1 MINLSQQ
8 MRLGLKLTPQ
18 QVQYLKLLQLPTMA
32 LEQRIKTE
40 LELNPLLETNEE
52 LEQTLEQEEPDEAA
66 ADSTDDKSEEKP
78 EEKADEKPDATEDS
92 YTLDDYLNDDLAG
105 YKSPEAY
112 RAQDEDEE
120 YERPI
125 ASSVPMSERMLNQ
138 FRLQSQDDTE
148 FLIAE
153 EIIGNV
159 DEDGYLRRDLSLIVQ
174 DLNLSFGLEITM
186 EQAEQTLKRIQ
197 LLDPPG
203 IAARNLQECLISQ
216 ARTIHCDAHIKEL
229 ALRILET
236 HFDDLKL
243 KRFDNLAS
251 DLHIGLETLKK
262 VIDLIQRLNPKPGEG
277 EFSAQENYI
286 TPDFIVENDE
296 GDFII
301 TLNDRSLP
309 TLRINK
315 AYRDLVA
322 PKSKKTSKE
331 AKDFIKQKFESAKW
345 FIASI
350 HQRRETLLK
359 VMRAIVERQKLWFS
373 EGEVLKPMIYK
384 DVAEVV
390 GVDISTISRVV
401 NSKYVQTEFGVHSL
415 KRFFTSGLETESG
428 EDVSNQVIKQRI
440 KDIIEAEDPKKP
452 LNDDKI
458 AAMVGGQGVKIAR
471 RTVAKYR
478 EQMGIP
484 IARMRKKI

>member
-1 MINLSQQ
+1 

-40 LELNPLLETNEE
+40 LELNPLLETIDEV
-52 LEQTLEQEEPDEAA
+52 EQQTDQDEPEEAA
-66 ADSTDDKSEEKP
+66 AETVEEKVENK
-78 EEKADEKPDATEDS
+78 EEESYSLED
-92 YTLDDYLNDDLAG
+92 YINDDLAG
-105 YKSPEAY
+105 YKSPESY
-112 RAQDEDEE
+112 KPQDEEEE
-120 YERPI
+120 YERPQ
-125 ASSVPMSERMLNQ
+125 ASTVPMSERLLSQ
-138 FRLQSQDDTE
+138 FRLQCEDDLD

-159 DEDGYLRRDLSLIVQ
+159 DEDGYLRRELALIVQ
-174 DLNLSFGLEITM
+174 DLNLTFGLEISL
-186 EQAEQTLKRIQ
+186 ERAEAVLKLIQ

-203 IAARNLQECLISQ
+203 IAARDLQECLIAQ
-216 ARTIHCDAHIKEL
+216 VRTTKCDPHIKEL
-229 ALRILET
+229 ALKVLQH

-243 KRFDNLAS
+243 KRFENLGNH
-251 DLHIGLETLKK
+251 LHVGMDSLKR
-262 VIDLIQRLNPKPGEG
+262 VIELIQHLNPKPGEG
-277 EFSAQENYI
+277 QFSAQENYI

-296 GDFII
+296 GDFLIS
-301 TLNDRSLP
+301 LHDRNMP
-309 TLRINK
+309 ALRINK

-322 PKSKKTSKE
+322 PKGKKASKE
-331 AKDFIKQKFESAKW
+331 AKDFIKQKFEAAKW

-350 HQRRETLLK
+350 HQRRQTLMK
-359 VMRAIVERQKLWFS
+359 VMRAIVDRQRKWFE
-373 EGEVLKPMIYK
+373 EGEILKPMIYK
-384 DVAEVV
+384 DIAEVV

-428 EDVSNQVIKQRI
+428 EDVSNRMIKHRI
-440 KDIIEAEDPKKP
+440 KDIIEVEDPQKP

-458 AAMVGGQGVKIAR
+458 ADMVGGEGVKIAR

-484 IARMRKKI
+484 IARLRKKI

>member
-40 LELNPLLETNEE
+40 LELNPLLETIDEMEQVDEQVEPEE
-52 LEQTLEQEEPDEAA
+52 AVEEPVQ
-66 ADSTDDKSEEKP
+66 
-78 EEKADEKPDATEDS
+78 EEKAESKEDDS
-92 YTLDDYLNDDLAG
+92 YTLEDYINDDLAG
-105 YKSPEAY
+105 YKSPESY
-112 RAQDEDEE
+112 KPQDDEEE

-125 ASSVPMSERMLNQ
+125 ASSVPMSERLLSQ
-138 FRLQSQDDTE
+138 FRLQCENDTD

-159 DEDGYLRRDLSLIVQ
+159 DEDGYLRRELALIVQ
-174 DLNLSFGLEITM
+174 DLNLTFGLEITLQ
-186 EQAEQTLKRIQ
+186 QAEEVLNRIQ
-197 LLDPPG
+197 LLEPPG
-203 IAARNLQECLISQ
+203 IAARNLQECLIAQ
-216 ARTIHCDAHIKEL
+216 VRTTKCDPHIKEL
-229 ALRILET
+229 ALKILEVN
-236 HFDDLKL
+236 FDDLKL
-243 KRFDNLAS
+243 KRFENLANS
-251 DLHIGLETLKK
+251 LHVGMETLKK
-262 VIDLIQRLNPKPGEG
+262 VIELIQHLNPKPGEG
-277 EFSAQENYI
+277 QFSAQENYI

-301 TLNDRSLP
+301 SLHDRNMP
-309 TLRINK
+309 ALRINK

-322 PKSKKTSKE
+322 PKGKKASKE
-331 AKDFIKQKFESAKW
+331 AKDFIKQKFEAAKW

-359 VMRAIVERQKLWFS
+359 VMRAIVHRQREWF
-373 EGEVLKPMIYK
+373 EAGEVLKPMIYK
-384 DVAEVV
+384 DIAEVV

-415 KRFFTSGLETESG
+415 KEFFTSGLETASG
-428 EDVSNQVIKQRI
+428 EDVSNRMIKHRI
-440 KDIIEAEDPKKP
+440 KDIISTEDPKKP

-458 AAMVGGQGVKIAR
+458 AAMVGGEGVKIAR

-484 IARMRKKI
+484 IARLRKKI

>member
-40 LELNPLLETNEE
+40 LELNPLLETIDETEQVEE
-52 LEQTLEQEEPDEAA
+52 QVEPEEAVEEPVQEEKVESKED
-66 ADSTDDKSEEKP
+66 
-78 EEKADEKPDATEDS
+78 DS
-92 YTLDDYLNDDLAG
+92 YTLEDYINDDLAG
-105 YKSPEAY
+105 YKSPESY
-112 RAQDEDEE
+112 KPQDDEEE

-125 ASSVPMSERMLNQ
+125 ASSVPMSERLLSQ
-138 FRLQSQDDTE
+138 FRLQCENDMD

-159 DEDGYLRRDLSLIVQ
+159 DEDGYLRRELALIVQ
-174 DLNLSFGLEITM
+174 DLNLTFGLEISLQ
-186 EQAEQTLKRIQ
+186 QAEEVLKRIQ
-197 LLDPPG
+197 LLEPPG
-203 IAARNLQECLISQ
+203 IAARNLQECLIAQ
-216 ARTIHCDAHIKEL
+216 VRTTKCDPHIKEL
-229 ALRILET
+229 ALKILQA
-236 HFDDLKL
+236 HFEDLKL
-243 KRFDNLAS
+243 KRFENLS
-251 DLHIGLETLKK
+251 NGLHVGMETLKK
-262 VIDLIQRLNPKPGEG
+262 VIELIQHLNPKPGEG

-301 TLNDRSLP
+301 SLHDRNMP
-309 TLRINK
+309 ALRINK

-322 PKSKKTSKE
+322 PKGKKASKE
-331 AKDFIKQKFESAKW
+331 AKDFIKQKFEAAKW

-359 VMRAIVERQKLWFS
+359 VMRAIVARQREWF
-373 EGEVLKPMIYK
+373 EAGEVLKPMIYK
-384 DVAEVV
+384 DIAEVV

-415 KRFFTSGLETESG
+415 KEFFTSGLETESG
-428 EDVSNQVIKQRI
+428 EDVSNKMIKQRI
-440 KDIIEAEDPKKP
+440 KDIISTEDSKKP

-458 AAMVGGQGVKIAR
+458 AAMVGGEGVKIAR

-484 IARMRKKI
+484 IARLRKKI

>member
-40 LELNPLLETNEE
+40 LELNPLLETVEE
-52 LEQTLEQEEPDEAA
+52 MEQVADEV
-66 ADSTDDKSEEKP
+66 EP
-78 EEKADEKPDATEDS
+78 EEDSPEAKEEQKESTESDDS
-92 YTLDDYLNDDLAG
+92 YSLDDYLNDDLAG
-105 YKSPEAY
+105 FKSPELS
-112 RAQDEDEE
+112 RAQDEEEE

-125 ASSVPMSERMLNQ
+125 ASSVPMSERLLSQ
-138 FRLQSQDDTE
+138 LRLQVDDDTD

-159 DEDGYLRRDLSLIVQ
+159 DEDGYLRRELELIVQ
-174 DLNLSFGLEITM
+174 DLNLTFGLEISIT
-186 EQAEQTLKRIQ
+186 QAEQVLKKIM

-203 IAARNLQECLISQ
+203 IAARNLQECLIAQVKVSK
-216 ARTIHCDAHIKEL
+216 TESTIKEL
-229 ALRILET
+229 ALKILHT

-243 KRFDNLAS
+243 KRFENLS
-251 DLHIGLETLKK
+251 NDLHIGMETLKK
-262 VIDLIQRLNPKPGEG
+262 VIELIQRLNPKPGEG

-286 TPDFIVENDE
+286 TPDFIVENDDGE
-296 GDFII
+296 FII
-301 TLNDRSLP
+301 SLHDRNLP
-309 TLRINK
+309 SLRINK

-322 PKSKKTSKE
+322 PKGKKASRE
-331 AKDFIKQKFESAKW
+331 AKEFIKQKFEAAKW

-359 VMRAIVERQKLWFS
+359 VMRAIVERQRQWFE

-384 DVAEVV
+384 DIAEVV

-428 EDVSNQVIKQRI
+428 EDVSNQMIKQRI
-440 KDIIEAEDPKKP
+440 KDIIAAEDSKKP
-452 LNDDKI
+452 LNDDRI
-458 AAMVGGQGVKIAR
+458 AAMVGSEGVKIAR

-484 IARMRKKI
+484 IARLRKKI

>member
-1 MINLSQQ
+1 

-40 LELNPLLETNEE
+40 LELNPLLETIDEV
-52 LEQTLEQEEPDEAA
+52 EQQTDQDEPEEAA
-66 ADSTDDKSEEKP
+66 AETVEEEKVENKD
-78 EEKADEKPDATEDS
+78 EESYSLED
-92 YTLDDYLNDDLAG
+92 YINDDLAG
-105 YKSPEAY
+105 YKSPESY
-112 RAQDEDEE
+112 KPQDEEEE
-120 YERPI
+120 YERPL
-125 ASSVPMSERMLNQ
+125 ASTVPMSERLLSQ
-138 FRLQSQDDTE
+138 FRLQCEDDLD

-159 DEDGYLRRDLSLIVQ
+159 DEDGYLRRELALIVQ
-174 DLNLSFGLEITM
+174 DLNLTFGLEISL
-186 EQAEQTLKRIQ
+186 ERAEAVLKLIQ

-203 IAARNLQECLISQ
+203 IAARDLQECLIAQ
-216 ARTIHCDAHIKEL
+216 VRTTKCDPHIKEL
-229 ALRILET
+229 ALKVLQH

-243 KRFDNLAS
+243 KRFENLGNH
-251 DLHIGLETLKK
+251 LHVGMDSLKR
-262 VIDLIQRLNPKPGEG
+262 VIELIQHLNPKPGEG
-277 EFSAQENYI
+277 QFSAQENYI

-301 TLNDRSLP
+301 SLHDRNMP
-309 TLRINK
+309 ALRINK
-315 AYRDLVA
+315 AYRDLVS
-322 PKSKKTSKE
+322 PKGKKASKE
-331 AKDFIKQKFESAKW
+331 AKDFIKQKFEAAKW

-350 HQRRETLLK
+350 HQRRQTLMK
-359 VMRAIVERQKLWFS
+359 VMRAIVDRQRKWFE

-384 DVAEVV
+384 DIAEVV

-415 KRFFTSGLETESG
+415 KQFFTSGLETESG
-428 EDVSNQVIKQRI
+428 EDVSNRMIKHRI
-440 KDIIEAEDPKKP
+440 KDIIEVEDPQRP

-458 AAMVGGQGVKIAR
+458 AAMVGGEGVKIAR

-484 IARMRKKI
+484 IARLRKKI

>member
-40 LELNPLLETNEE
+40 LELNPLLETVEE
-52 LEQTLEQEEPDEAA
+52 MEQVADEV
-66 ADSTDDKSEEKP
+66 EP
-78 EEKADEKPDATEDS
+78 EEDSPEAKEEQKESTESDDS
-92 YTLDDYLNDDLAG
+92 YSLDDYLNDDLAG
-105 YKSPEAY
+105 FKSPELS
-112 RAQDEDEE
+112 RAQDEEEE

-125 ASSVPMSERMLNQ
+125 ASSVPMSERLLSQ
-138 FRLQSQDDTE
+138 LRLQVDDDTD

-159 DEDGYLRRDLSLIVQ
+159 DEDGYLRRELELIVQ
-174 DLNLSFGLEITM
+174 DLNLTFGLEMSIA
-186 EQAEQTLKRIQ
+186 QAEQVLKKIL

-203 IAARNLQECLISQ
+203 IAARNLQECLIAQVKVSK
-216 ARTIHCDAHIKEL
+216 TESTIKEL
-229 ALRILET
+229 ALKILHT

-243 KRFDNLAS
+243 KRFENLS
-251 DLHIGLETLKK
+251 NDLHIGMETLKK
-262 VIDLIQRLNPKPGEG
+262 VIELIQRLNPKPGEG

-286 TPDFIVENDE
+286 TPDFIVENDDGE
-296 GDFII
+296 FII
-301 TLNDRSLP
+301 SLHDRNLP
-309 TLRINK
+309 SLRINK

-322 PKSKKTSKE
+322 PKGKKASKE
-331 AKDFIKQKFESAKW
+331 AKEFIKQKFEAAKW

-359 VMRAIVERQKLWFS
+359 VMRAIVERQRQWFE

-384 DVAEVV
+384 DIAEVV

-428 EDVSNQVIKQRI
+428 EDVSNQMIKQRI
-440 KDIIEAEDPKKP
+440 KDIIAAEDSKKP
-452 LNDDKI
+452 LNDDRI
-458 AAMVGGQGVKIAR
+458 AAMVGSEGVKIAR

-484 IARMRKKI
+484 IARLRKKI

>member
-40 LELNPLLETNEE
+40 LELNPLLETIDEV
-52 LEQTLEQEEPDEAA
+52 EQQTEQDEPEEAA
-66 ADSTDDKSEEKP
+66 AETVEEEKVDDKEE
-78 EEKADEKPDATEDS
+78 ESYSLED
-92 YTLDDYLNDDLAG
+92 YINDDLAG
-105 YKSPEAY
+105 YKSPESY
-112 RAQDEDEE
+112 KPQDEEEE
-120 YERPI
+120 YERPL
-125 ASSVPMSERMLNQ
+125 ASTVPMSERLLSQ
-138 FRLQSQDDTE
+138 FRLQCEDDLD

-159 DEDGYLRRDLSLIVQ
+159 DEDGYLRRELALIVQ
-174 DLNLSFGLEITM
+174 DLNLTFGLEISL
-186 EQAEQTLKRIQ
+186 ERAEAVLKLIQ

-203 IAARNLQECLISQ
+203 IAARDLQECLIAQ
-216 ARTIHCDAHIKEL
+216 VRTTKCDPHIKEL
-229 ALRILET
+229 ALKVLQH
-236 HFDDLKL
+236 HFEDLKL
-243 KRFDNLAS
+243 KRFENLGN
-251 DLHIGLETLKK
+251 DLHVGMDSLKR
-262 VIDLIQRLNPKPGEG
+262 VIELIQHLNPKPGEG
-277 EFSAQENYI
+277 QFSAQENYI

-301 TLNDRSLP
+301 SLHDRNMP
-309 TLRINK
+309 ALRINK
-315 AYRDLVA
+315 AYRDLVS
-322 PKSKKTSKE
+322 PKGKKASKE
-331 AKDFIKQKFESAKW
+331 AKDFIKQKFEAAKW

-350 HQRRETLLK
+350 HQRRQTLMK
-359 VMRAIVERQKLWFS
+359 VMRAIVDRQRKWFE

-384 DVAEVV
+384 DIAEVV

-415 KRFFTSGLETESG
+415 KQFFTSGLETESG
-428 EDVSNQVIKQRI
+428 EDVSNRMIKHRI
-440 KDIIEAEDPKKP
+440 KDIIEVEDPQKP

-458 AAMVGGQGVKIAR
+458 AAMVGGEGVKIAR

-484 IARMRKKI
+484 IARLRKKI

>member
-1 MINLSQQ
+1 

-40 LELNPLLETNEE
+40 LELNPLLETIDEV
-52 LEQTLEQEEPDEAA
+52 EQQTDQDEPEEAA
-66 ADSTDDKSEEKP
+66 AETVEEEK
-78 EEKADEKPDATEDS
+78 EEKVENKDEESYSLED
-92 YTLDDYLNDDLAG
+92 YINDDLAG
-105 YKSPEAY
+105 YKSPESY
-112 RAQDEDEE
+112 KPQDEEEE
-120 YERPI
+120 YERPL
-125 ASSVPMSERMLNQ
+125 ASTVPMSERLLSQ
-138 FRLQSQDDTE
+138 FRLQCEDDLD

-159 DEDGYLRRDLSLIVQ
+159 DEDGYLRRELALIVQ
-174 DLNLSFGLEITM
+174 DLNLTFGLEISL
-186 EQAEQTLKRIQ
+186 ERAEAVLKLIQ

-203 IAARNLQECLISQ
+203 IAARDLQECLIAQ
-216 ARTIHCDAHIKEL
+216 VRTTKCDPHIKEL
-229 ALRILET
+229 ALKVLQH

-243 KRFDNLAS
+243 KRFENLGN
-251 DLHIGLETLKK
+251 DLHVGMDSLKR
-262 VIDLIQRLNPKPGEG
+262 VIELIQHLNPKPGEG
-277 EFSAQENYI
+277 QFSAQENYI

-301 TLNDRSLP
+301 SLHDRNMP
-309 TLRINK
+309 ALRINK
-315 AYRDLVA
+315 AYRDLVS
-322 PKSKKTSKE
+322 PKGKKASKE
-331 AKDFIKQKFESAKW
+331 AKDFIKQKFEAAKW

-350 HQRRETLLK
+350 HQRRQTLMK
-359 VMRAIVERQKLWFS
+359 VMRAIVDRQRKWFE

-384 DVAEVV
+384 DIAEVV

-415 KRFFTSGLETESG
+415 KQFFTSGLETESG
-428 EDVSNQVIKQRI
+428 EDVSNRMIKHRI
-440 KDIIEAEDPKKP
+440 KDIIEVEDPQKP

-458 AAMVGGQGVKIAR
+458 AAMVGGEGVKIAR

-484 IARMRKKI
+484 IARLRKKI

>member
-40 LELNPLLETNEE
+40 LELNPLLETVDEMEQVEE
-52 LEQTLEQEEPDEAA
+52 QVEPEEAAEEPAQEE
-66 ADSTDDKSEEKP
+66 K
-78 EEKADEKPDATEDS
+78 TENKEDDS
-92 YTLDDYLNDDLAG
+92 YTLEDYINDDLAG
-105 YKSPEAY
+105 YKSPESY
-112 RAQDEDEE
+112 KPQDEEEE

-125 ASSVPMSERMLNQ
+125 ASSVPMSERLLSQ
-138 FRLQSQDDTE
+138 FRLQCENDLE

-159 DEDGYLRRDLSLIVQ
+159 DEDGYLRRELALIVQ
-174 DLNLSFGLEITM
+174 DLNLTFGLEITLQ
-186 EQAEQTLKRIQ
+186 QAEEVLKRIQ
-197 LLDPPG
+197 LLEPPG
-203 IAARNLQECLISQ
+203 IAARNLQECLIAQ
-216 ARTIHCDAHIKEL
+216 VRTTKCDPHIKEL
-229 ALRILET
+229 ALKILEVN
-236 HFDDLKL
+236 FDDLKL
-243 KRFDNLAS
+243 KRFENLANS
-251 DLHIGLETLKK
+251 LHVGMETLKK
-262 VIDLIQRLNPKPGEG
+262 VIELIQHLNPKPGEG

-301 TLNDRSLP
+301 SLHDRNMP
-309 TLRINK
+309 ALRINK

-322 PKSKKTSKE
+322 PKGKKASKE
-331 AKDFIKQKFESAKW
+331 AKDFIKQKFEAAKW

-359 VMRAIVERQKLWFS
+359 VMRAIVDRQREWF
-373 EGEVLKPMIYK
+373 EAGEVLKPMIYK
-384 DVAEVV
+384 DIAEVV

-415 KRFFTSGLETESG
+415 KEFFTSGLETESG
-428 EDVSNQVIKQRI
+428 EDVSNQMIKQRI
-440 KDIIEAEDPKKP
+440 KDIISTEDPKKP

-458 AAMVGGQGVKIAR
+458 AAMVGGEGVKIAR

-478 EQMGIP
+478 EQMGLP
-484 IARMRKKI
+484 IARLRKKI

>member
-1 MINLSQQ
+1 

-40 LELNPLLETNEE
+40 LELNPLLETIDE
-52 LEQTLEQEEPDEAA
+52 LEQEAEQVEPEEAA
-66 ADSTDDKSEEKP
+66 PESKDEDKTDGQSTD
-78 EEKADEKPDATEDS
+78 S
-92 YTLDDYLNDDLAG
+92 YSLEDYLNDDLAG

-112 RAQDEDEE
+112 RTQDEDEE
-120 YERPI
+120 YERPL
-125 ASSVPMSERMLNQ
+125 ASSIPMSERLLNQ
-138 FRLQSQDDTE
+138 FRLQCDDDTD

-159 DEDGYLRRDLSLIVQ
+159 DEDGYLRRELALIVQ
-174 DLNLSFGLEITM
+174 DLNLSFGLEISL
-186 EQAEQTLKRIQ
+186 ERALKVLELLQ

-203 IAARNLQECLISQ
+203 IAARNLQECLIAQ
-216 ARTIHCDAHIKEL
+216 VRTTKTEPTIKEL
-229 ALRILET
+229 ALKILQL

-243 KRFDNLAS
+243 KRFENLAN
-251 DLHIGLETLKK
+251 DLHVGMETLKK
-262 VIDLIQRLNPKPGEG
+262 VFDLIQHLDPRPGEG
-277 EFSAQENYI
+277 QFSTQENYI
-286 TPDFIVENDE
+286 TPDFIVENDDGE
-296 GDFII
+296 FII
-301 TLNDRSLP
+301 TLYDRNLP

-322 PKSKKTSKE
+322 PKAKKASKE
-331 AKDFIKQKFESAKW
+331 AKDFIKQKFEAAKW

-350 HQRRETLLK
+350 HQRRQTLLK
-359 VMRAIVERQKLWFS
+359 VMRAIVDRQRQWFE

-384 DVAEVV
+384 NIAEVV

-415 KRFFTSGLETESG
+415 KEFFTSGLETESG
-428 EDVSNQVIKQRI
+428 EDVSNRMIKQRL
-440 KDIIEAEDPKKP
+440 KDMIATEDSKKP

-458 AAMVGGQGVKIAR
+458 AAMVGGEGVKIAR

-484 IARMRKKI
+484 IARLRKKIQ